1 VQKDGTLRNRRNFA
15 KYEDLTMTGGQPNGG
30 GDGFAIDTKGRVY
43 AAAGGSVQVFSPR
56 GQLLGKIPTSRRP
69 QNPAFAGPD
78 MKTLYVVGGG
88 TVFKVQMLAQG
99 IKSRG
104 GK

>member
-1 VQKDGTLRNRRNFA
+1 
-15 KYEDLTMTGGQPNGG
+15 MTWDCGRQHHGGRGENS
-30 GDGFAIDTKGRVY
+30 GFTPQGAYV
-43 AAAGGSVQVFSPR
+43 GSITPS
-56 GQLLGKIPTSRRP
+56 SRP
-69 QNPAFAGPD
+69 QNLAFAGPD
-78 MKTLYVVGGG
+78 MKTLYIVGGG